1 MEKNN
6 KKNKYKIILIITLV
20 IFCIIAF
27 FSTIF
32 AIISSTNEKVIKGVK
47 IQNIDASGL
56 DRNQTDEKFKQL
68 IQNMKDKTL
77 ILKYGDYESTLCLS
91 EIKVDYNLDDALAT
105 AYNIGRSGNILKNN
119 FEIVKTMLFGEEID
133 IQVSYDENE
142 LNKKIDS
149 INSSIPGVVQEYS
162 YYIEDENLL
171 ITKGKKGITINKDQ
185 LKAEVIEKINS
196 LSNGEITIN
205 IPVTEKEPDNIDLNK
220 IHSEIYREAQ
230 DAYVTKNPTTVHPN
244 VNGVDFAVTMEEA
257 QKIIEED
264 KDEYTIPLKITVASK
279 TINDLGEEAFPDTLG
294 TFSTRY
300 DASNKNRSNNISL
313 ASEKINGTVIMPGEV
328 CSYNQV
334 VGKRTIDA
342 GYKEAGA
349 YAGGKVVQE
358 VGGGICQVSSTLY
371 NAVLYANLEIVER
384 SNHHFETSYVD
395 AGRDATVS
403 WGTVDFKFKNNR
415 EYPIKIEAVSKNG
428 VSKMS
433 IKGIGTEKD
442 YEVVIQST
450 VTSIIN
456 KETKYEEDDTLEEGK
471 EVVIQEGH
479 NGATSKTYKILK
491 TNGVEVSKELLSSDM
506 YYSLDKI
513 IKKGTKKNVEST
525 ENSQN
530 DVD

>member
-105 AYNIGRSGNILKNN
+105 AYGIGRSGNILKNN

-328 CSYNQV
+328 FSYNQV

-349 YAGGKVVQE
+349 YAGG
-358 VGGGICQVSSTLY
+358 CT
-371 NAVLYANLEIVER
+371 R
-384 SNHHFETSYVD
+384 SRWRNMPGF
-395 AGRDATVS
+395 
-403 WGTVDFKFKNNR
+403 
-415 EYPIKIEAVSKNG
+415 
-428 VSKMS
+428 
-433 IKGIGTEKD
+433 
-442 YEVVIQST
+442 
-450 VTSIIN
+450 IN
-456 KETKYEEDDTLEEGK
+456 T
-471 EVVIQEGH
+471 I
-479 NGATSKTYKILK
+479 
-491 TNGVEVSKELLSSDM
+491 
-506 YYSLDKI
+506 
-513 IKKGTKKNVEST
+513 
-525 ENSQN
+525 
-530 DVD
+530 